1 MKREKGRPRYTRP
14 GHGDPPPP
22 VRKTGSIARRVA
34 WSFQWRE
41 LFRII
46 FYPILMGAAAIAV
59 WCAATE
65 QVLLGQVLTDTYR
78 NIYFAAETSPVT
90 METLRQMF
98 QGQGVVN
105 GYVMY
110 AVGDPVQTVPMGN
123 FLFWVVMAMGAFI
136 VVDLLGWLFS
146 YAGVIRRVRR
156 YLKPIDDIAQVTES
170 ISSRGFDES
179 KFHSLETAIDELG
192 GLSADE
198 QLHIGDDDLAGLET
212 AVNNLIL
219 RMHRSYREQVR
230 FVDDASHELR
240 TPIAVIQG
248 YADMLDRWG
257 KSDPQV
263 LEESIRAI
271 RTETEHMKTLVE
283 QLLFLARGDAGRHPL
298 KLEKMDLAA
307 LAQEVWEE
315 SRMIDSEHEYIL
327 KGDVPIFVRGDEAM
341 LKQAAR
347 ILVDNAAKYS
357 PAEGRITLRAYAEGD
372 RACLDIQDNGIGV
385 SREDAQRMFDRFYR
399 ADAARNSDTGGSG
412 LGLSIAKW
420 IVGRHGGGFR
430 VKSVESIGTR
440 ITIELPLWREA

>member
-1 MKREKGRPRYTRP
+1 MKREKVRP
-14 GHGDPPPP
+14 GHTRPDRGDPPPP
-22 VRKTGSIARRVA
+22 VRKTGSIARGLA
-34 WSFQWRE
+34 WSIQWRKLCRVVLMP
-41 LFRII
+41 LF
-46 FYPILMGAAAIAV
+46 LALAAAV
-59 WCAATE
+59 GWCAAAEQTALGAVSPDMVRYISVGGFLKPASVSACLTE
-65 QVLLGQVLTDTYR
+65 VLLGERYVFY
-78 NIYFAAETSPVT
+78 
-90 METLRQMF
+90 
-98 QGQGVVN
+98 VV
-105 GYVMY
+105 GEEVVRM
-110 AVGDPVQTVPMGN
+110 GD
-123 FLFWVVMAMGAFI
+123 FLFWLFI
-136 VVDLLGWLFS
+136 VAGAVLSIGLLNWLGS
-146 YAGVIRRVRR
+146 YYGVIRRVRR

-198 QLHIGDDDLAGLET
+198 QLHVGDDDLAGLET

-271 RTETEHMKTLVE
+271 RAETEHMKTLVE

-298 KLEKMDLAA
+298 KLEKLDLAV

-315 SRMIDSEHEYIL
+315 SRMIDPAHEYVL
-327 KGDVPIFVRGDEAM
+327 KGDGPVFVRGDGAM

-357 PAEGRITLRAYAEGD
+357 PAESRVTLRAYGEGE
-372 RACLDIQDNGIGV
+372 RACLEIQDNGIGV

-430 VKSVESIGTR
+430 VKSVESVGTR
-440 ITIELPLWREA
+440 ITIELPLWREV